1 MIFVF
6 SLLGAIGSIFLA
18 APQARRSYK
27 VSTKGISL
35 STYYGFFSV
44 ALVWIPHGIFH
55 DVPMLSM
62 SNAISSIFC
71 FIVIYSIAR
80 DQKKPKYIAIGIAL
94 ALFFLITYI
103 FAHLIIRVMITTG
116 LSILLRLPQLLKS
129 FFSKDIAGISIN
141 TWLISGSCNA
151 AWFLVGLLNKDIGM
165 VIPTAFNVISSFTI
179 VIVVSLRSRK
189 ASKVDLSNEI

>member
-18 APQARRSYK
+18 APQARRAYK

-55 DVPMLSM
+55 DVPMLSV

-80 DQKKPKYIAIGIAL
+80 DNKQPKYIFIGIAL
-94 ALFFLITYI
+94 ASFFLVTYI
-103 FAHLIIRVMITTG
+103 FANLIIRVIITTG
-116 LSILLRLPQLLKS
+116 LSIFLRLPQLLKC
-129 FFSKDIAGISIN
+129 FFSKDITGISVN

-151 AWFLVGLLNKDIGM
+151 AWFIVGLLNKDLGM
-165 VIPTAFNVISSFTI
+165 IIPTAFNVVSSFIIAANTTY
-179 VIVVSLRSRK
+179 RRRK
-189 ASKVDLSNEI
+189 ASISI